1 MNDEPYS
8 KFFMEYNI
16 DLKIQNPRLN
26 EKYNCKIYK
35 KCDNK
40 SRMAARKICNI
51 KKHTRRRKRI
61 KLKQDTKAMVTD
73 ICEYC

>member
-26 EKYNCKIYK
+26 EKYKIHK

-40 SRMAARKICNI
+40 SRMVAKQIYNV
-51 KKHTRRRKRI
+51 KKHNRRRKRI
-61 KLKQDTKAMVTD
+61 KLKMDTKAMITD
-73 ICEYC
+73 LCEYC